1 MICLYVSYLGLIAQY
16 SEAKCN
22 ALNTGAMVGD
32 LVTSSFLFFLT
43 MYGSVMGGSGVVKI
57 NKQLGVAA
65 PTDQGIAHAEGQEIQ
80 PPTTIA
86 DKKKE

>member
-1 MICLYVSYLGLIAQY
+1 
-16 SEAKCN
+16 
-22 ALNTGAMVGD
+22 
-32 LVTSSFLFFLT
+32 

-57 NKQLGVAA
+57 NKHLGVAA
-65 PTDQGIAHAEGQEIQ
+65 PTDQEIAHAEGQEIQ